1 MHPISAEKSTL
12 TLAEKSAFHR
22 VRHKPPLDRRD
33 GRRRHDH
40 AGPPDQELSAAA
52 HRTCTALRPAAP
64 DRRLEIW
71 VQFPVLVRSAYRK
84 GYGLSFVKTAEVTLD
99 GSGRG
104 LQTRGRLIPQ
114 QFDSASTAWLPA
126 SAGPTGLGTN
136 DTETQLDTRPTCPRG
151 LRGKS

>member
-12 TLAEKSAFHR
+12 TLAEILAFHR

-40 AGPPDQELSAAA
+40 AGPPDQELGAAA

-71 VQFPVLVRSAYRK
+71 VQFPVLVQNNSVHPSPRP
-84 GYGLSFVKTAEVTLD
+84 GLH
-99 GSGRG
+99 
-104 LQTRGRLIPQ
+104 
-114 QFDSASTAWLPA
+114 LPFFFFF
-126 SAGPTGLGTN
+126 L
-136 DTETQLDTRPTCPRG
+136 
-151 LRGKS
+151 